1 MQDAISEGA
10 VVQLAER
17 MVKHEMEV
25 RTFPAPL
32 FAEEIWGPT
41 RQSDVTA
48 RGHF

>member
-10 VVQLAER
+10 VVQLGER